1 MSNDAPMPLVPA
13 LKVVANWRTDQ
24 IVVTTMGSAR
34 EWPKLSQDPCDFHYI
49 PSAMGH
55 APMLAL
61 GMALAQPSRDVVVFN
76 GDGCMLMSL
85 GCLVTIAASGAT
97 NLTLIVLENGIYE
110 VTGGQATAAAAQ
122 APTVDFAAAARAAG
136 FAHVAAFDSLD
147 DWRRGAAAALQSPG
161 PRFVLLRVAPVGP
174 EYHLPTL
181 RPMAE
186 RIAAFRAALASDG

>member
-1 MSNDAPMPLVPA
+1 
-13 LKVVANWRTDQ
+13 
-24 IVVTTMGSAR
+24 
-34 EWPKLSQDPCDFHYI
+34 
-49 PSAMGH
+49 MGH

-61 GMALAQPSRDVVVFN
+61 GMALAQPHRDAVVFN

-136 FAHVAAFDSLD
+136 FASVATFDSLD

-161 PRFVLLRVAPVGP
+161 PRFVLLRVAPVGA

-181 RPMAE
+181 PPMAE
-186 RIAAFRAALASDG
+186 RIAAFRTALAQ

>member
-1 MSNDAPMPLVPA
+1 MSKDASMPLVPA
-13 LKVVANWRTDQ
+13 LQVLADWRTDQ

-34 EWPKLSQDPCDFHYI
+34 EWPKLSQHPCDFHYI

-61 GMALAQPSRDVVVFN
+61 GMALAQPRRDVVVFN

-85 GCLVTIAASGAT
+85 GCLVTIVTSGVT

-110 VTGGQATAAAAQ
+110 VTGGQSTASAAQ
-122 APTVDFAAAARAAG
+122 PQPVDFAAAARAAG
-136 FAHVAAFDSLD
+136 FTNVTVFETLD

-161 PRFVLLRVAPVGP
+161 PRFVLLRVAPVGA

-181 RPMAE
+181 PPMPQ
-186 RIAAFRAALASDG
+186 RLAAFRAALAQ